1 METRQVRVAQV
12 LCSNSSADIAFR
24 RLLEHSGKES
34 DDVKVGGAG
43 AAVDLLV

>member
-1 METRQVRVAQV
+1 METKLVRVAQV
-12 LCSNSSADIAFR
+12 PCSDSSTDAACR
-24 RLLEHSGKES
+24 RLEDLGKES

>member
-1 METRQVRVAQV
+1 MV
-12 LCSNSSADIAFR
+12 LVNVLKD
-24 RLLEHSGKES
+24 SGRES